1 MYRIL
6 LTDDE
11 YLIADGLFEYI
22 HSRRG
27 EVFDV
32 VKAYSAEEGLS
43 VMERM
48 RVDIVVTDIE
58 MPIVNGLSFH
68 ETICRKWPRAKIIF
82 LTAHSNFDYV
92 YYASR
97 FPNTRFLLKS
107 DGFAALLSLLDE
119 TARQISGELFS
130 RGFLSA
136 EAPGNGGIIPAQMS
150 VMRGLLTAPPEETQP
165 LQKKLDAWYVPLSA
179 SQELTP
185 LLLQYRCPAFVSE
198 SVSLCGR
205 IREEFEENSTV
216 YPVCLDE
223 KNIFFLFQQKA
234 ETALPYPAYLRE
246 MLDLLLPPLEKRFSS
261 PLLFVVSREPISW
274 NRLPAVYERM
284 LRTAANY
291 ADVHESLVCTVGAGT
306 EKLFEREETAQNL
319 SETALSHVDAFMEEH
334 FREDISLSDIAAH
347 VFLSPSYVSSLYKK
361 RRGINVIDRLQQIRI
376 RESEALLCRTNLK
389 IQDIAGKCGFRSA
402 RYFIGVFRKKNGMNP
417 GKYREEK
424 TKL

>member
-58 MPIVNGLSFH
+58 MPVVNGLSFH

-150 VMRGLLTAPPEETQP
+150 VMRGLLTAPPDVYKRQTRAYEEK
-165 LQKKLDAWYVPLSA
+165 LGYKLDFKIVAVPDQY
-179 SQELTP
+179 SQKIALAMSSNDLPDIWISDKKNFYLALEGDYLYDLT
-185 LLLQYRCPAFVSE
+185 
-198 SVSLCGR
+198 
-205 IREEFEENSTV
+205 
-216 YPVCLDE
+216 
-223 KNIFFLFQQKA
+223 
-234 ETALPYPAYLRE
+234 
-246 MLDLLLPPLEKRFSS
+246 DL
-261 PLLFVVSREPISW
+261 
-274 NRLPAVYERM
+274 YE
-284 LRTAANY
+284 
-291 ADVHESLVCTVGAGT
+291 
-306 EKLFEREETAQNL
+306 EKLSDLSKKYVEEYELPFKAAT
-319 SETALSHVDAFMEEH
+319 VDGRLMAMPELNEMCI
-334 FREDISLSDIAAH
+334 RDSYITMIS
-347 VFLSPSYVSSLYKK
+347 VGTKK
-361 RRGINVIDRLQQIRI
+361 
-376 RESEALLCRTNLK
+376 TNNS
-389 IQDIAGKCGFRSA
+389 R
-402 RYFIGVFRKKNGMNP
+402 
-417 GKYREEK
+417 
-424 TKL
+424 